1 MRKHT
6 KYNDKCKSIKILNL
20 FFIVNKIEKEF
31 LFYIFMKLLKL

>member
-20 FFIVNKIEKEF
+20 FYSYKIEKEF